1 MATKQS
7 GGNNT
12 GNFARMLLEGQF
24 KAYLKVAMRKH
35 DLPPDEFKA
44 DVKSMSDE
52 EILASITVLRD
63 LAHLPPE

>member
-7 GGNNT
+7 GGNGT
-12 GNFARMLLEGQF
+12 GSFARVLLEGQF

-35 DLPPDEFKA
+35 DLPPDEFRA
-44 DVKSMSDE
+44 DVKGMTDE
-52 EILASITVLRD
+52 ELLASITVLRD